1 MYSPIGGDARTS
13 GTGIQI
19 TLKNMEN
26 GFYRHGAGDYTFEIW
41 DSSGNY
47 VSGWNGKLFLQ
58 FF

>member
-1 MYSPIGGDARTS
+1 
-13 GTGIQI
+13 
-19 TLKNMEN
+19 MEN